1 MNADNVI
8 VLSFSIL
15 FVIYAIVEILNVVAN
30 VKVRNT
36 YSEYRDLIKEQNDLL
51 IQDIHYL
58 KHFLELQ
65 STKQN
70 QIIKL
75 VNKDEQN

>member
-1 MNADNVI
+1 MNVDNVI

-15 FVIYAIVEILNVVAN
+15 FVIYAIVEILNIVTN

-58 KHFLELQ
+58 KTLLGIAIDKAE
-65 STKQN
+65 SN
-70 QIIKL
+70 
-75 VNKDEQN
+75 NKVGK

>member
-15 FVIYAIVEILNVVAN
+15 FVIYAIVEIFNIVTN
-30 VKVRNT
+30 VKVRNI
-36 YSEYRDLIKEQNDLL
+36 YSKYQNLIKDQNDLL

-58 KHFLELQ
+58 KTLLGIAIDKAE
-65 STKQN
+65 SN
-70 QIIKL
+70 
-75 VNKDEQN
+75 NKVGE

>member
-15 FVIYAIVEILNVVAN
+15 IVIYAIVEILNIVTN

-58 KHFLELQ
+58 KTLLGIAIDKAE
-65 STKQN
+65 SN
-70 QIIKL
+70 
-75 VNKDEQN
+75 NKVGE